1 MDLFADA
8 GEPQLPFRVADGVE
22 FSYRWDA
29 VMQAFIVCVADG
41 ELIFAPHFFSS
52 KISDRCV
59 AYFQENDTLPVAQTD
74 WQTVSTTDFAQL
86 KFTYIGW
93 QRDSIRMYG
102 KQILLPRLTAWY
114 ADARLSYT
122 YSGITSAPQPWNPG
136 LLYIKRAIEQ
146 KLSLSFNSVL
156 LNWYRSGEDHM
167 GWHADDEP
175 ELGPDPVIASA
186 NFGATRDFILRRTDD
201 PSRKIVISLQH
212 GSVLVM
218 QGALQ
223 HHWQHSVP
231 KRKKVTHSRFN
242 LTFRTIVQSAASFK
256 PN

>member
-1 MDLFADA
+1 M
-8 GEPQLPFRVADGVE
+8 
-22 FSYRWDA
+22 
-29 VMQAFIVCVADG
+29 
-41 ELIFAPHFFSS
+41 
-52 KISDRCV
+52 
-59 AYFQENDTLPVAQTD
+59 
-74 WQTVSTTDFAQL
+74 
-86 KFTYIGW
+86 
-93 QRDSIRMYG
+93 
-102 KQILLPRLTAWY
+102 
-114 ADARLSYT
+114 
-122 YSGITSAPQPWNPG
+122 
-136 LLYIKRAIEQ
+136 
-146 KLSLSFNSVL
+146 L